1 MLWLFHILFSFKI
14 ECVKNG
20 YPKGLKSN
28 CIRAYSC
35 AVLARRNMCGKK
47 YSKSMSRGCN
57 NQITKWSQNQLVRN
71 FCKLSCKK
79 CIRKYY
85 PYNFINTIPNYS
97 WLWKSIDFWINY
109 ILGSRQ
115 GAETARNGGY
125 TETVPSGLEMRSP
138 QKDKG
143 TYIVLIV
150 NKKVCLQYLSS
161 YF

>member
-1 MLWLFHILFSFKI
+1 MLWLFHILFPFKI

-85 PYNFINTIPNYS
+85 PYNFIYQNPMPF
-97 WLWKSIDFWINY
+97 LFMVVKINWFLNKLY
-109 ILGSRQ
+109 LRLTTGR
-115 GAETARNGGY
+115 RNG
-125 TETVPSGLEMRSP
+125 TEWRI
-138 QKDKG
+138 
-143 TYIVLIV
+143 YR
-150 NKKVCLQYLSS
+150 NSS
-161 YF
+161 